1 VKSRSLSFA
10 LQFFKIVYGKIR
22 TAKYTIMKQG
32 IHPEKYKFVVFRD
45 MSNGNEF
52 LGKSTAS
59 SKETT
64 KWEDGNDYPVIKL
77 EISNT
82 SHPFYTG
89 KNMLV
94 DTAGRIDKF
103 KKRYAKK

>member
-1 VKSRSLSFA
+1 
-10 LQFFKIVYGKIR
+10 
-22 TAKYTIMKQG
+22 MKQG
-32 IHPEKYKFVVFRD
+32 IHPANYKFVVFRD

-52 LGKSTAS
+52 LGRSTATS
-59 SKETT
+59 RETA
-64 KWEDGNDYPVIKL
+64 KWEDGNEYPVIKL